1 MELLSGEF
9 WGLIIFVSILCGI
22 AWYSF
27 FPTEEWEILK
37 IIEVDS
43 FGFYAFSEMRRKLPP
58 NQRVRLIKPIPEDNE
73 NFCACEVWVLE
84 QRISEKKQWD

>member
-1 MELLSGEF
+1 MELLSSEF
-9 WGLIIFVSILCGI
+9 WGLIIFVGILCGI

-27 FPTEEWEILK
+27 LPTEEWEELK

-58 NQRVRLIKPIPEDNE
+58 NQRVRLIKSISEGNE
-73 NFCACEVWVLE
+73 SFCACEIWVLE
-84 QRISEKKQWD
+84 QRVSEKQQWE